1 MVMQI
6 RQLYYRCMLRVTII
20 AALLWVFAVEANAG
34 ELRPIYLLQTPES
47 TSHVFIAETESSTLY
62 RIVDSPNG
70 ALIDERY
77 MSVGQN
83 GVGKRRAWDRRTPLG
98 VYFVSERLDTSGLH
112 EKYGPLAFP
121 LDYPNSW
128 DDLNERSGDGIWI
141 HGVGPSAGIRPP
153 QDTDGCISVPNNE
166 LLKLE
171 NDFVPLI
178 TPVIITRRIEWA
190 STDEIIALRDEL
202 RAALDFWAGSFRS
215 GDMHQHLSLYADDF
229 EYRGLSKD
237 EWMAYR
243 LQTTGRRSI
252 KDMQLSEILLIS
264 DPEETD
270 IFLSRFR
277 QIIVD
282 DTQSIETTKRLYWR
296 RQENGQFRIVAEE
309 DG

>member
-1 MVMQI
+1 MF
-6 RQLYYRCMLRVTII
+6 RSTII
-20 AALLWVFAVEANAG
+20 AALLWVFAVGALAD
-34 ELRPIYLLQTPES
+34 ELRPVYLLQIPES

-62 RIVDSPNG
+62 RIIASQNG
-70 ALIDERY
+70 LLIDERY

-98 VYFVSERLDTSGLH
+98 VYFVSEQLDTSGLH

-153 QDTDGCISVPNNE
+153 RDTDGCISLPNDE

-171 NDFVPLI
+171 NDFVPLV
-178 TPVIITRRIEWA
+178 TPVIITRTIEWA
-190 STDEIIALRDEL
+190 TADEIAELRDAL
-202 RAALDFWAGSFRS
+202 RAALDVWAGSFRS
-215 GDMHQHLSLYADDF
+215 GDMHQHLALYADDF
-229 EYRGLSKD
+229 EYRGLSRD

-243 LQTTGRRSI
+243 LQTIGRRPI
-252 KDMQLSEILLIS
+252 KDMMLDEILLIS

-270 IFLSRFR
+270 IYLSRFR
-277 QIIVD
+277 QTIVD
-282 DTQSIETTKRLYWR
+282 DTQSVETNKRLYWR
-296 RQENGQFRIVAEE
+296 RQESGEFRIVAEE

>member
-1 MVMQI
+1 
-6 RQLYYRCMLRVTII
+6 MLRITII
-20 AALLWVFAVEANAG
+20 AALLCAFAVGALAD
-34 ELRPIYLLQTPES
+34 ELRPVYLLQIPES
-47 TSHVFIAETESSTLY
+47 TSHVFIAETDSSTLY
-62 RIVDSPNG
+62 RIMDGQNG

-98 VYFVSERLDTSGLH
+98 IYFVSEQLDTSGLH

-141 HGVGPSAGIRPP
+141 HGVRPSAGTRPP
-153 QDTDGCISVPNNE
+153 RDTDGCISLPNDE

-171 NDFVPLI
+171 NDFVPLV
-178 TPVIITRRIEWA
+178 TPVIITRTIEWA
-190 STDEIIALRDEL
+190 TADEITELRDEL
-202 RAALDFWAGSFRS
+202 HAALDVWAGSFRS
-215 GDMHQHLSLYADDF
+215 GDMHQYLALYADDF
-229 EYRGLSKD
+229 EYRGLSRG

-243 LQTTGRRSI
+243 LQTIGRRPI
-252 KDMQLSEILLIS
+252 KDMMLNEILLIS

-270 IFLSRFR
+270 ISLSRFR
-277 QIIVD
+277 QTIID
-282 DTQSIETTKRLYWR
+282 GTQSIETTKRLYWR
-296 RQENGQFRIVAEE
+296 RQEGGEFRIVAEE

>member
-1 MVMQI
+1 
-6 RQLYYRCMLRVTII
+6 MLRITIN
-20 AALLWVFAVEANAG
+20 AALLWFFAVGAHAD
-34 ELRPIYLLQTPES
+34 ELRPVYLLQIPES
-47 TSHVFIAETESSTLY
+47 TPHVFIAETESSTLY
-62 RIVDSPNG
+62 RVIASQNG
-70 ALIDERY
+70 VLIDERY

-98 VYFVSERLDTSGLH
+98 VYFVSEQLDTSGLH

-153 QDTDGCISVPNNE
+153 RDTDGCISLPNDE

-171 NDFVPLI
+171 NDFIPLV
-178 TPVIITRRIEWA
+178 TPVIITRTIEWA
-190 STDEIIALRDEL
+190 TADEITELRDEL
-202 RAALDFWAGSFRS
+202 RAALDVWAESFRS
-215 GDMHQHLSLYADDF
+215 GDMHQHLALYADDF
-229 EYRGLSKD
+229 EYRGLSRD

-243 LQTTGRRSI
+243 LQTIGRRPI
-252 KDMQLSEILLIS
+252 KDMMLNEILLIS

-270 IFLSRFR
+270 IYLSRFR
-277 QIIVD
+277 QTIVD

-296 RQENGQFRIVAEE
+296 RQESGEFRIVAEE